1 MKQTQSHA
9 IKEIQRENDIQIST
23 EQIEEWVNQIKES
36 ASTLPHYLENKTFE
50 TISQEKANAL
60 KKHYIPKFLLE
71 KIEDYRFVDEIHE
84 LFRGKYVRWIRLDTK
99 TPFLTNGGIV
109 MDIQFLDNGIQV
121 LCRNGANRFTKYK
134 FDECLTFQKL
144 TDEEMLLLSVKSQI

>member
-1 MKQTQSHA
+1 MNQKQA
-9 IKEIQRENDIQIST
+9 IKEIQRENDIQISA
-23 EQIEEWVNQIKES
+23 EQIEEWVKEIKES
-36 ASTLPHYLENKTFE
+36 ASELPHYLDNKTLD
-50 TISQEKANAL
+50 TILQEKANAL

-71 KIEDYRFVDEIHE
+71 KIEDYRYVDEINE
-84 LFRGKYVRWIRLDTK
+84 LFRGKYVRWIRLDMK

-121 LCRNGANRFTKYK
+121 LCRNGVNRFIKYK

-144 TDEEMLLLSVKSQI
+144 TDEELLLLSVKSQI

>member
-1 MKQTQSHA
+1 MNQKQA
-9 IKEIQRENDIQIST
+9 IKEIQRDNDIQIST
-23 EQIEEWVNQIKES
+23 EQIEEWVKEIKES
-36 ASTLPHYLENKTFE
+36 ASELPHYLDNKTLD
-50 TISQEKANAL
+50 TILQEKANAL

-71 KIEDYRFVDEIHE
+71 KIEDYRYVDEINE
-84 LFRGKYVRWIRLDTK
+84 LFRGKYVRWIRLDMK

-121 LCRNGANRFTKYK
+121 LCRNSVNRFIKYK